1 MTDTEKLRNIIK
13 EKGLKLKY
21 VANYLGLSEYGFAL
35 KIGNKKEFKA
45 GEITMWCELLGIT
58 KLSDKEAIFFKK

>member
-45 GEITMWCELLGIT
+45 GEITMLCELLGIT
-58 KLSDKEAIFFKK
+58 KLSDKEAIFFYK

>member
-21 VANYLGLSEYGFAL
+21 VANYLGLSEY
-35 KIGNKKEFKA
+35 
-45 GEITMWCELLGIT
+45 
-58 KLSDKEAIFFKK
+58 